1 MLYLVNKNTTHFNQ
15 FKEYIPL
22 CQKKN
27 ISHNNDNDYKQINST
42 SYQKKKK
49 KPKFYFK
56 ITLIK
61 ILIAYKLKVLI
72 FPSKFRST
80 QSKKR

>member
-1 MLYLVNKNTTHFNQ
+1 MSK
-15 FKEYIPL
+15 
-22 CQKKN
+22 KKN
-27 ISHNNDNDYKQINST
+27 ISHNNDNNYKQINST
-42 SYQKKKK
+42 SYQKKKN
-49 KPKFYFK
+49 FK

-61 ILIAYKLKVLI
+61 ILITYKLKVLI

>member
-27 ISHNNDNDYKQINST
+27 ISHNNDNNYKQINST
-42 SYQKKKK
+42 SYQKKNQN
-49 KPKFYFK
+49 F
-56 ITLIK
+56 
-61 ILIAYKLKVLI
+61 ILK
-72 FPSKFRST
+72 
-80 QSKKR
+80 

>member
-22 CQKKN
+22 CQKKKN
-27 ISHNNDNDYKQINST
+27 ISHNNDNNYKQINST

-49 KPKFYFK
+49 KFK
-56 ITLIK
+56 
-61 ILIAYKLKVLI
+61 
-72 FPSKFRST
+72 
-80 QSKKR
+80 

>member
-1 MLYLVNKNTTHFNQ
+1 MSK
-15 FKEYIPL
+15 
-22 CQKKN
+22 KKN
-27 ISHNNDNDYKQINST
+27 ISHNNDNNYKQINST

-49 KPKFYFK
+49 KFK

-61 ILIAYKLKVLI
+61 ILNAYKLKVLI

-80 QSKKR
+80 QSNKR

>member
-27 ISHNNDNDYKQINST
+27 ISHNNDNNYKQINST
-42 SYQKKKK
+42 SYQKKKN
-49 KPKFYFK
+49 FK

-61 ILIAYKLKVLI
+61 ILITYKLKVLI